1 MYRIEKKKSSDL
13 ENRSTEIIQTGTHT
27 NTHWLKKEREKN
39 PSINCRTVSE
49 GLSLCVI
56 KIAKKK
62 REREREERI
71 FKEILAKSFSNQL
84 KTTNTN
90 QENSK
95 NPHQI
100 NTKYTNSHKI

>member
-1 MYRIEKKKSSDL
+1 MYRIEKKSSDL

-27 NTHWLKKEREKN
+27 NTRWLKEEREKN

-49 GLSLCVI
+49 GLSLRVI

-90 QENSK
+90 QEN
-95 NPHQI
+95 
-100 NTKYTNSHKI
+100 